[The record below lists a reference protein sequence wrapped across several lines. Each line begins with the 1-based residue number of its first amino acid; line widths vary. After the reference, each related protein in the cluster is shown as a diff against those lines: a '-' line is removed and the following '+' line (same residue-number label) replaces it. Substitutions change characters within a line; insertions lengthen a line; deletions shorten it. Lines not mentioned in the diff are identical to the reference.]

1 MGFYARHILP
11 RLITV
16 AMDQG
21 RLAPYRR
28 RLAGQARGR
37 VLEVGL
43 GAGANLPFYGGEVD
57 ELIAIDPSE
66 ELLDRARRKPAP
78 VRTRLVLASAEAI
91 PLDDGSID
99 AAVMSFTLCSV
110 PSARKALAE
119 VRRVL
124 KPGGSLLFVEHG
136 RAPEPRVARQ
146 QDRLTPFWRR
156 IAGGCKLNLPVAE
169 SIAEAGFQ
177 LDRLHTSYLAARS
190 PFTFIYEGRAV
201 RPER

>member
-1 MGFYARHILP
+1 MRLP
-11 RLITV
+11 GH
-16 AMDQG
+16 G
-21 RLAPYRR
+21 REVPA
-28 RLAGQARGR
+28 LAGQARGR

-57 ELIAIDPSE
+57 ELIGIDPSE

-91 PLDDGSID
+91 PLDDRSID

-169 SIAEAGFQ
+169 SIAETGFQ